1 VIELNPN
8 YALAHQNLGVM
19 LNRIGR
25 HEEGMAEIRRA
36 LEIEPLSIVINRLYG
51 DALFCSKRY
60 DEALAQ
66 LKKTLELDPAFPT
79 THLSLSGL
87 YQVTGKYTES
97 VESYAKYQ
105 DLSGRPQPAKLARES
120 FAARGWQG
128 YLNEMTGT
136 QRPIGVS
143 PFIAAT
149 FLVQLGEKDKAFAE
163 LDKALDNREYLLL
176 YIKIDPRLDP
186 LRDDPRLNELI
197 RRMRFPE

>member
-1 VIELNPN
+1 
-8 YALAHQNLGVM
+8 
-19 LNRIGR
+19 
-25 HEEGMAEIRRA
+25 
-36 LEIEPLSIVINRLYG
+36 
-51 DALFCSKRY
+51 
-60 DEALAQ
+60 
-66 LKKTLELDPAFPT
+66 
-79 THLSLSGL
+79 
-87 YQVTGKYTES
+87 
-97 VESYAKYQ
+97 
-105 DLSGRPQPAKLARES
+105 
-120 FAARGWQG
+120 
-128 YLNEMTGT
+128 MTGT

>member
-1 VIELNPN
+1 
-8 YALAHQNLGVM
+8 
-19 LNRIGR
+19 
-25 HEEGMAEIRRA
+25 

-87 YQVTGKYTES
+87 YQLTGKYTES

-105 DLSGRPQPAKLARES
+105 DLSGRPQLAGLARES

-128 YLNEMTGT
+128 YLKEMTGT

>member
-1 VIELNPN
+1 
-8 YALAHQNLGVM
+8 M

-51 DALFCSKRY
+51 DALVCNKRY

-79 THLSLSGL
+79 THLSLSAL
-87 YQVTGKYTES
+87 YQLTSKYAES

-105 DLSGRPQPAKLARES
+105 DLSGRPQTAKLAQDS
-120 FAARGWQG
+120 FAAGGWQG
-128 YLNEMTGT
+128 YLREMTGT
-136 QRPIGVS
+136 PRPIGVS

-163 LDKALDNREYLLL
+163 LDKALNNREYLLL

-186 LRDDPRLNELI
+186 LRDDPRLQEMI